1 MSEIIYSIVVFLATC
16 IGAISGIGGGVII
29 KPSFDT
35 LNIHSVETISFFSGC
50 AVLTMSLYSTSKH
63 IRNKELKLSNSSML
77 LYVII
82 GSILGGFIGS
92 NLFKF
97 FLTIVSNDIMK
108 GIQACILVLILL
120 FVLANTI
127 FEFKKFHI
135 NNKLVILLVG
145 LFLGTISSFI
155 GIGGGP
161 LNVAVFILF
170 FSCTIKQAAV
180 YSLITIVFSQI
191 TSLLLA
197 VLTTSILSQDL
208 NILFFILPAALL
220 GGIIGTKI
228 HKQVNEK
235 VIEYVYN
242 MVIILI
248 LLLNV
253 INAYHAF
260 V

>member
-1 MSEIIYSIVVFLATC
+1 M
-16 IGAISGIGGGVII
+16 
-29 KPSFDT
+29 
-35 LNIHSVETISFFSGC
+35 
-50 AVLTMSLYSTSKH
+50 
-63 IRNKELKLSNSSML
+63 
-77 LYVII
+77 
-82 GSILGGFIGS
+82 
-92 NLFKF
+92 
-97 FLTIVSNDIMK
+97 
-108 GIQACILVLILL
+108 
-120 FVLANTI
+120 
-127 FEFKKFHI
+127 
-135 NNKLVILLVG
+135 ILLVG

-180 YSLITIVFSQI
+180 YSLITIVFSQM

-220 GGIIGTKI
+220 GGLIGTKI